1 MTLSG
6 TESGVEALSDSEL
19 QLYESHTTRGW
30 ATVLPPTA
38 YRHLTIGL
46 LHVHVHHGTCDMGAG
61 CMGGVTGVAVGL
73 GSSVRVAIMEA
84 GAPSDTV
91 QGTDVIP
98 SEEPALGSTHVDTG
112 LPEARGHL
120 DFTGPTGT

>member
-38 YRHLTIGL
+38 TQSTAARSSDHVLGRLTRLTIIL
-46 LHVHVHHGTCDMGAG
+46 
-61 CMGGVTGVAVGL
+61 
-73 GSSVRVAIMEA
+73 S
-84 GAPSDTV
+84 
-91 QGTDVIP
+91 
-98 SEEPALGSTHVDTG
+98 
-112 LPEARGHL
+112 
-120 DFTGPTGT
+120 

>member
-38 YRHLTIGL
+38 VLGTAALKWQPSGL
-46 LHVHVHHGTCDMGAG
+46 LASYLVLAR
-61 CMGGVTGVAVGL
+61 L
-73 GSSVRVAIMEA
+73 
-84 GAPSDTV
+84 
-91 QGTDVIP
+91 
-98 SEEPALGSTHVDTG
+98 
-112 LPEARGHL
+112 LPLHARRC
-120 DFTGPTGT
+120 

>member
-38 YRHLTIGL
+38 WERRYGSNRTINLQLNPAPTTARRQLESQRHI
-46 LHVHVHHGTCDMGAG
+46 
-61 CMGGVTGVAVGL
+61 
-73 GSSVRVAIMEA
+73 
-84 GAPSDTV
+84 
-91 QGTDVIP
+91 
-98 SEEPALGSTHVDTG
+98 
-112 LPEARGHL
+112 
-120 DFTGPTGT
+120 